1 MNIAFNINK
10 LALIGLG
17 VTLNSLLKN
26 CSEPRKLNF
35 YILCADLNSSDK
47 KSISNLLFRFGI
59 SNEVFIDFNVKE
71 HFGSFRPLQGDLTSY
86 GRLLLQDYILED
98 SALYL
103 DADLVVEVDVLS
115 LDGFDFQGKAIA
127 AINAGAMRYALDN
140 SFLCNEIGLDPDI
153 SVFNSGILLFNLKM
167 WRKKDIKC
175 QCMNFAESYSD
186 KLISHDQTV
195 LNALFAGNFAY
206 LPEQFNT
213 AWYANIN
220 RPINKKAILHFVGS
234 PKPWDIFGRYLHKG
248 FPVWYSYLDAE
259 WEKKYYKWT
268 YSQFLR
274 AWYIRR
280 SVARAFIIKI
290 KLKAS

>member
-10 LALIGLG
+10 LALVGLG

-26 CSEPRKLNF
+26 CSDPKKLKF
-35 YILCADLNSSDK
+35 YILCADLKSSDK
-47 KSISNLLFRFGI
+47 KNISNLLFRFGI

-71 HFGSFRPLQGDLTSY
+71 HFGSFRSLQGDLTNY

-98 SALYL
+98 SVLYL
-103 DADLVVEVDVLS
+103 DADLVIEVDVLS

-127 AINAGAMRYALDN
+127 AKNAGVMRNALDN

-153 SVFNSGILLFNLKM
+153 SVFNSGILLFNLKV
-167 WRKKDIKC
+167 WREKDIKR
-175 QCMNFAESYSD
+175 QCLNFGESYSD

-195 LNALFAGNFAY
+195 LNALFAGNFAS

-213 AWYANIN
+213 PWYANMN

-234 PKPWDIFGRYLHKG
+234 PKPWDIFGRYFHKG

-259 WEKKYYKWT
+259 WKKKYYKWT
-268 YSQFLR
+268 YGEFLR
-274 AWYIRR
+274 VWHIRR
-280 SVARAFIIKI
+280 SYTRLFIIKI
-290 KLKAS
+290 KLNAS

>member
-26 CSEPRKLNF
+26 CSDPQKLNF

-47 KSISNLLFRFGI
+47 KNISNLLFRFGV
-59 SNEVFIDFNVKE
+59 STEVFIDFNVKE
-71 HFGSFRPLQGDLTSY
+71 HFGSFRSLQGDLTSY
-86 GRLLLQDYILED
+86 GRLLLQDYIQED
-98 SALYL
+98 SVLYL

-127 AINAGAMRYALDN
+127 AINGGVMRYALDN

-175 QCMNFAESYSD
+175 
-186 KLISHDQTV
+186 
-195 LNALFAGNFAY
+195 
-206 LPEQFNT
+206 
-213 AWYANIN
+213 
-220 RPINKKAILHFVGS
+220 
-234 PKPWDIFGRYLHKG
+234 
-248 FPVWYSYLDAE
+248 
-259 WEKKYYKWT
+259 
-268 YSQFLR
+268 
-274 AWYIRR
+274 
-280 SVARAFIIKI
+280 
-290 KLKAS
+290 